1 MLEFIILLI
10 VGIACVAMGIVT
22 ATGNLIFVKWRGKRY
37 VSEADKLAFGRLNGI
52 STAIIGVGII
62 VWAIIFRIF
71 GETSWLGFV
80 LLPFAV
86 ISIVILIYASIKY
99 NRNK

>member
-1 MLEFIILLI
+1 MIEFIILLI
-10 VGIACVAMGIVT
+10 LGIACVAMGIVT